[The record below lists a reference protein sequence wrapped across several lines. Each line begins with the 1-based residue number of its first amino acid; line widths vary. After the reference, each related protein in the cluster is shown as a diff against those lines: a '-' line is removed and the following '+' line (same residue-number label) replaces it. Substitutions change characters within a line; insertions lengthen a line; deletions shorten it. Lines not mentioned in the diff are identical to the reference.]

1 MYDRFHD
8 ITMTKMEASDGV
20 KSCGSF
26 YPCPDGEPGCQTR
39 SLILYPPVTV
49 SGIVVRFS
57 KSGYIRILRSN
68 FLNSKIYTNSYMIK
82 KFCKI

>member
-49 SGIVVRFS
+49 SSRVVRFS
-57 KSGYIRILRSN
+57 KSGYMLLIEADIQRQALCSPH
-68 FLNSKIYTNSYMIK
+68 LAT
-82 KFCKI
+82 